1 MGTLIHG
8 RGAGE
13 EWPAGDGAPAT
24 GATKN
29 GGGGGGL
36 GSGGGWRKESVGGNE
51 VTPHPTALR
60 RKKPSLTQR
69 PALAGVGTGYSRPT
83 GYFRTKS
90 GNSRPRLP
98 ETGKLEYELLDMQ
111 ERDALA
117 LDK

>member
-1 MGTLIHG
+1 MREAPERSG
-8 RGAGE
+8 RPEKEAL
-13 EWPAGDGAPAT
+13 AT

-36 GSGGGWRKESVGGNE
+36 GSGGGWRIERVGGNE
-51 VTPHPTALR
+51 VTPHPHSPKE
-60 RKKPSLTQR
+60 KKPFPTQG